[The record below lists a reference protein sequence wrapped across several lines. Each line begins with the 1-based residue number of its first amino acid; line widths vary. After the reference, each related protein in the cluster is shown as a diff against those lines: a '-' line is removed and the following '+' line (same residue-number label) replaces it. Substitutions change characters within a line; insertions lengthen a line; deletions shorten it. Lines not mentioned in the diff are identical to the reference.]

1 MRRDRREF
9 DAFVDEVGGAL
20 LHTADLLT
28 GDPRRAERRVRR
40 ALARTC
46 LHWRRAADADP
57 MRLAY
62 RALLAG
68 YLDPWRPRPW
78 RRRPSSGP
86 DDARAATLCA
96 LDRLSRVERA
106 VAVLRWYALLDAFDT
121 ADALGLPV
129 DAVLAAEERA
139 APVLGRAPRPGGSA
153 PGPATVV
160 WQADL
165 AAPRADPGRGMPPG
179 AP

>member
-9 DAFVDEVGGAL
+9 DAFVDEVGAAL

-28 GDPRRAERRVRR
+28 GDPERAERRVRR
-40 ALARTC
+40 ALARTY

-68 YLDPWRPRPW
+68 YPDPWRPRPW
-78 RRRPSSGP
+78 RWQSSSGP
-86 DDARAATLCA
+86 DDARSATLRA

-129 DAVLAAEERA
+129 DAVRAAEERA
-139 APVLGRAPRPGGSA
+139 APVPAGPPRVGGCA
-153 PGPATVV
+153 PGPAAVV

-165 AAPRADPGRGMPPG
+165 VAPRAAPGRGRPPR
-179 AP
+179 AS